1 MRLIEIVL
9 IASLLAINIFVI
21 ATALVLKIKN
31 TKLISS
37 VGQLI
42 VDKKIISDELDRMS
56 FVINNSSTIENDF
69 IKFLSDSRDGAYE
82 YIEDVQSAIFDL
94 YTSMSEDNEDKIDMA
109 YKNLLNFLP
118 TTNDIGAGK

>member
-1 MRLIEIVL
+1 MRLIEIAL
-9 IASLLAINIFVI
+9 IASLLATNIFVI
-21 ATALVLKIKN
+21 VLALVLKIKN

-69 IKFLSDSRDGAYE
+69 IKFLSESRDGAYE
-82 YIEDVQSAIFDL
+82 YIEDVQSAILDL
-94 YTSMSEDNEDKIDMA
+94 HNSMGQDDEDKIDVA

-118 TTNDIGAGK
+118 TTNDMGADK